1 MEIEGGRWRV
11 EANSK
16 RCEFL
21 FPVDHGRSRFRLD
34 NHGLCNVRE
43 IDRSWVEEIRGAI
56 NDANLSRFRAANGR
70 LLISQAVN
78 DQIVMYENT
87 VDYYRRVAESA
98 GGIEESRTFVRLFST
113 DGDIHGSIAG
123 PGPGLTPASAMSAL
137 MNWVENGIPPEE
149 IIAERVDPQTGELV
163 ATRPVYPYPD
173 ATIYRG
179 TGDPSV
185 AASFMRAKGAAA

>member
-1 MEIEGGRWRV
+1 MTDLGSNKF
-11 EANSK
+11 A
-16 RCEFL
+16 EF
-21 FPVDHGRSRFRLD
+21 
-34 NHGLCNVRE
+34 
-43 IDRSWVEEIRGAI
+43 AI
-56 NDANLSRFRAANGR
+56 NDADLSKFRATKGK

-78 DQIVMYENT
+78 DQIVMYKNT

-98 GGIEESRTFVRLFST
+98 GGIEEAKTFARMSST
-113 DGDIHGSIAG
+113 DGDIHGSITG
-123 PGPGLTPASAMSAL
+123 PGPGLTPASAISAL

-149 IIAERVDPQTGELV
+149 IIAERVDPQTGDLV
-163 ATRPVYPYPD
+163 ATRPVYPYPN